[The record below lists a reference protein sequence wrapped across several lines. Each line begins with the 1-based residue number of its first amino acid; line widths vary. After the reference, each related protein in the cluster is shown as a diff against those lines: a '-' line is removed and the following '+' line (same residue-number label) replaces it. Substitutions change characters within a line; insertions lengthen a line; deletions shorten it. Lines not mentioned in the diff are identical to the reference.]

1 MAASDVAEARVAATR
16 ARRAT
21 RVEIRRAIDAARVN
35 QDELSK
41 PESDELDR
49 AVDRADAINE
59 TGVREKREMVLDM
72 ELYNQLTAYARTRT
86 ARLGPRGS
94 AEVSVK
100 AFLQALRRAG
110 GGGGSGDGV
119 SWERVGGS
127 GAKYFSDAPVPG
139 FMNGV
144 MDTAIKER
152 RATQRR
158 AKEVLGPSVA
168 PDAVE
173 DTTAERQTDKMMQAM
188 HKKLKKCPGG
198 VTDVVHAVRNL
209 ESFPQFVENVFTAAF
224 LVREGAA
231 GITPSPSGGVPTLSH
246 QVKPAAGADRAS
258 FVLHVDMKN
267 WRALNALANGQAGLM
282 PTREDVDEDVLY
294 GARGTRRAGEDDL
307 EYDDTK
313 RVRTGEHLH
322 DSTNER
328 RLPRDSVSS

>member
-1 MAASDVAEARVAATR
+1 MSTPL
-16 ARRAT
+16 
-21 RVEIRRAIDAARVN
+21 DAHTVN

-94 AEVSVK
+94 AE
-100 AFLQALRRAG
+100 
-110 GGGGSGDGV
+110 
-119 SWERVGGS
+119 
-127 GAKYFSDAPVPG
+127 YFSDAPVPG

-294 GARGTRRAGEDDL
+294 GARGTRRAGEDAL